1 MVPLIRGSQR
11 YRLFLR
17 PSDRILDR
25 IIFFDTNF
33 IKTIEIFDTVYI
45 CKLKLTEINW
55 NLLQKGMGNGSGSF
69 FFSIIVK
76 RKSRCYS
83 FLLQKSSKT
92 EKISC
97 PISCRISYA
106 ESVMLNLVVQKEI
119 RPTALHKKIL
129 ERLFS
134 QVWKF
139 CIN

>member
-25 IIFFDTNF
+25 IIFFDTNS
-33 IKTIEIFDTVYI
+33 IKTIEIFDIVYI
-45 CKLKLTEINW
+45 CKLKLTEINL

-76 RKSRCYS
+76 RKSCCYS

-97 PISCRISYA
+97 PISVSEVA
-106 ESVMLNLVVQKEI
+106 S
-119 RPTALHKKIL
+119 IL
-129 ERLFS
+129 EKQSCSHHLRCDISWRKKRFGHLYGYLPICRGI
-134 QVWKF
+134 V
-139 CIN
+139 